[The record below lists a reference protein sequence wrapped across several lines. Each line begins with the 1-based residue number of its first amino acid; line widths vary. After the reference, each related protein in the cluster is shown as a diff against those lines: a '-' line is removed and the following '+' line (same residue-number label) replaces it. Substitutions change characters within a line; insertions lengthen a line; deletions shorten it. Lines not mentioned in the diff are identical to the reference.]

1 MSGRKAAA
9 SPSGEL
15 KSAFD
20 SADSELAICCQ
31 HKPIATG
38 ATVPTVCQPVNPIER
53 VALSH
58 QDIHINDFIDRG
70 AKNEKLNHTDFDLRL
85 WVALELLWSRFIA
98 ENSRWHLQLANYS
111 ST

>member
-15 KSAFD
+15 KSPFD

-31 HKPIATG
+31 QEPITTAG

-53 VALSH
+53 VALSR
-58 QDIHINDFIDRG
+58 QDINDFIDRG